1 MHSVVLILLKNDELT
16 LLEWLEEELRNLH
29 YMFLQNLNG
38 KQPHAKSIF
47 HERPCLFSELEILR
61 NHLMFF
67 TKVFFFGLV
76 LR

>member
-1 MHSVVLILLKNDELT
+1 
-16 LLEWLEEELRNLH
+16 
-29 YMFLQNLNG
+29 MFLQNLND

>member
-38 KQPHAKSIF
+38 K
-47 HERPCLFSELEILR
+47 
-61 NHLMFF
+61 
-67 TKVFFFGLV
+67 
-76 LR
+76 